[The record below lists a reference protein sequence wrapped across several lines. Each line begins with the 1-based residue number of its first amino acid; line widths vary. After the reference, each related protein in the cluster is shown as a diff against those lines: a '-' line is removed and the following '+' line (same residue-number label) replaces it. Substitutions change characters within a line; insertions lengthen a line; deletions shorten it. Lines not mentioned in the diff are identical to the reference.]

1 MVDLLHAS
9 SWVHEYPSWVF
20 AIVLAVAMAL
30 ASEVGYR
37 IARTRKA
44 AVGDAG
50 RGHFNAIQASLLA
63 LLALL
68 LGFTLSMSNQL
79 AQARNQLVLDDAI
92 QVEALHLGS
101 GYLPEPRRAEF
112 SRLLREYV
120 GLRADPAAI
129 RRSLTREELSARA
142 RQSVILH
149 QQMWDLVKGEM
160 QTEKPARGV
169 EGLVPQLTQA
179 QGIFRRRVHAFQSRV
194 SDSIIL
200 LLFSA
205 AIAAGGVVGY
215 SGGLGQHRATMQ
227 SMLLAIF
234 VSGTIYVILDLDHPL
249 SGFIRVDQTPML
261 QIKATL
267 DREAEPLK

>member
-1 MVDLLHAS
+1 MADLLHAS
-9 SWVHEYPSWVF
+9 SWVHEYPSWLF
-20 AIVLAVAMAL
+20 ALVLAVAMAL

-37 IARTRKA
+37 LARIRKA
-44 AVGDAG
+44 TVGDTG

-68 LGFTLSMSNQL
+68 LGFTLNMSNQL
-79 AQARNQLVLDDAI
+79 SQVRSQLVLDDAI
-92 QVEALHLGS
+92 EVEGLHLRS
-101 GYLPEPRRAEF
+101 EYLPEPRRSEF

-120 GLRADPAAI
+120 GLRADPAVF
-129 RRSLTREELSARA
+129 RKGLTREELTARA
-142 RQSVILH
+142 HQSVILH
-149 QQMWDLVKGEM
+149 KQMWDLVKAEM

-169 EGLVPQLTQA
+169 EGLVPQLTAA

-194 SDSIIL
+194 PDSIIL

-205 AIAAGGVVGY
+205 AVAAGGVVGY

-249 SGFIRVDQTPML
+249 SGFIRVDQTPMF
-261 QIKATL
+261 QIKAIL
-267 DREAEPLK
+267 DREAGGSK